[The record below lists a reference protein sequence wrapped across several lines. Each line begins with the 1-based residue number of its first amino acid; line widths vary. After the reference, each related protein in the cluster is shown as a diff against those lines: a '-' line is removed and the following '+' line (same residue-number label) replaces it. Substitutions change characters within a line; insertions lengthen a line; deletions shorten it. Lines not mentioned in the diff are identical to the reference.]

1 MAGVHIDVG
10 SSLQE
15 SLSIPK
21 SKVNRQAWAAMK
33 MQCFTDV
40 MEAGRAQALL
50 GLALGVRFYN

>member
-21 SKVNRQAWAAMK
+21 SKVNRQAWAIK
-33 MQCFTDV
+33 MQYFTDV

-50 GLALGVRFYN
+50 GLALGVRFNN

>member
-21 SKVNRQAWAAMK
+21 CKVNRQAWAIK
-33 MQCFTDV
+33 MQCFTDE

>member
-1 MAGVHIDVG
+1 MAGVHIEVG

-21 SKVNRQAWAAMK
+21 SKVNRQAWAMK

-50 GLALGVRFYN
+50 GLALSVRFNN

>member
-1 MAGVHIDVG
+1 MAGVHIEVG

-21 SKVNRQAWAAMK
+21 SKVNRQAWAIK
-33 MQCFTDV
+33 MLCFTDV

-50 GLALGVRFYN
+50 GLALGVRFNN